1 MTADIS
7 SEPTAISRAAEA
19 VDQAR
24 LVVISSGAGIS
35 KESGVPTFRDAQDGL
50 WAKYDPGELASPQA
64 FERNPDLVWSWYMHR
79 LHMAMN
85 AQPNPGH
92 DAVAELEQLVP
103 QVVVLTQNVDGLHA
117 RAGSTDI
124 VELHGRLGRF
134 KCFANCQGA
143 PTYVDIATVP
153 HDDDHA
159 PDCPHCDSKLRPDI
173 VWFGEILPSDALQ
186 RAYDLSASCD
196 VMIVVGTSGVVQ
208 PAASLPTLARRAGA
222 VVIEVNPEPSLIT
235 RDANIFLQGKSG
247 EMLPQLVAAIR
258 ERRQSSV
265 AKS

>member
-1 MTADIS
+1 MTADS
-7 SEPTAISRAAEA
+7 LSETNAIARAAEA

-24 LVVISSGAGIS
+24 LIVISSGAGIS

-64 FERNPDLVWSWYMHR
+64 FERNPDLVWTWYMHR
-79 LHMAMN
+79 LHMARN

-92 DAVAELEQLVP
+92 YAVVELERLVP

-134 KCFANCQGA
+134 KCFANCQGV
-143 PTYVDIATVP
+143 PTYVDIATIAY
-153 HDDDHA
+153 DDEHA
-159 PDCPHCDSKLRPDI
+159 PDCPHCESKLRPDI

-186 RAYDLSASCD
+186 RAYDLTASCD

-208 PAASLPTLARRAGA
+208 PAASLPGHARRAGA
-222 VVIEVNPEPSLIT
+222 
-235 RDANIFLQGKSG
+235 
-247 EMLPQLVAAIR
+247 
-258 ERRQSSV
+258 
-265 AKS
+265 